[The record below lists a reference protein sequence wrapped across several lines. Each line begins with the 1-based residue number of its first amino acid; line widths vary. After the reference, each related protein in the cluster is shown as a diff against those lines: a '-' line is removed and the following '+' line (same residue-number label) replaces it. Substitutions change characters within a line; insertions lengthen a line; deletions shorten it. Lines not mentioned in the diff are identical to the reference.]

1 MDRKRHMNKLKT
13 IVFASVLI
21 LGTSANATSPAEVK
35 EEIIKQ
41 KDILVQHISVKVD
54 ETKEYQI
61 KAWADGKEQ
70 LKTNWNTIK
79 SWFIKDE
86 DVE

>member
-1 MDRKRHMNKLKT
+1 M
-13 IVFASVLI
+13 
-21 LGTSANATSPAEVK
+21 
-35 EEIIKQ
+35 
-41 KDILVQHISVKVD
+41 LVQHISVKVD